1 MSKFK
6 TMPGDLEIVR
16 GGTLLEKAN
25 PYRDASTGRFTT
37 GGGGGGAPI
46 SEGDLLLKHFEKK
59 VDKVYKTGTEDEF
72 NIAHTGDQSTAAL
85 GQYLGK
91 GSEINDNLRT
101 SKTMAEAGYLDRGDG
116 QSYTES
122 DTVKGLDN
130 AIEMAPPIGKQLVW
144 RTTSA
149 DAIKGL
155 KEGGVYMD
163 KGYTSTTAAD
173 ITHPDNGILLLSL
186 ATVTNGKK
194 SIMEIETSKG
204 KGLYMPRMFPGQP
217 IAEHEK
223 EFLMPRNTK
232 MRYRGPEYRFLAK
245 DQIVEIHRFKVVD
258 E

>member
-16 GGTLLEKAN
+16 GGTLLEKYN
-25 PYRDASTGRFTT
+25 PNHGPDGRFTS

-46 SEGDLLLKHFEKK
+46 KEGDLLLKHFEKK
-59 VDKVYKTGTEDEF
+59 VDKAYGVGTEDEF
-72 NIAHTGDQSTAAL
+72 TIAHTGDQSTAAL
-85 GQYLGK
+85 GHYLATGTAVNDRLRK
-91 GSEINDNLRT
+91 DDVSIETGGPYSESAD
-101 SKTMAEAGYLDRGDG
+101 
-116 QSYTES
+116 
-122 DTVKGLDN
+122 VVGLDN

-163 KGYTSTTAAD
+163 KGFTSTTAAD

-186 ATVTNGKK
+186 ATVSNGKK

-204 KGLYMPRMFPGQP
+204 KGIYMPRMFPGQP

-258 E
+258 